1 MQVDLGFVAEVI
13 SWTEHSEPDAAEMS
27 NDDDQ
32 AVDFA
37 SLDLVVEA
45 LTAMRLPHLEDN
57 EFKSVDTEL

>member
-1 MQVDLGFVAEVI
+1 M
-13 SWTEHSEPDAAEMS
+13 P

-37 SLDLVVEA
+37 SLNLVVEA

-57 EFKSVDTEL
+57 EFESVDTEL